1 VLQLRRKLQD
11 NAQRLQSEEPIP
23 DFDSE
28 SDELFQNAEEKGD
41 EHFDPLDPPRRRAN
55 KRRGRGTYVNDRP
68 PVLGVIGRESGQVRL
83 RVVEDTKASNWKN
96 MSMLSR
102 GRIAMSTP
110 MSTTVTMALS
120 ALARVWNMA
129 SRNGHVMMTAM
140 ASERFTPTPLKAC
153 GLAYAISCVPFEGST
168 RNTSQAMS
176 LSTNAGSI

>member
-1 VLQLRRKLQD
+1 MLQLRRKLQD

-96 MSMLSR
+96 MSVHWEL
-102 GRIAMSTP
+102 G
-110 MSTTVTMALS
+110 
-120 ALARVWNMA
+120 
-129 SRNGHVMMTAM
+129 
-140 ASERFTPTPLKAC
+140 
-153 GLAYAISCVPFEGST
+153 
-168 RNTSQAMS
+168 
-176 LSTNAGSI
+176 